1 MFNISLCMPLAQAAL
16 RMCGAQTLPGLAI
29 PSNVK
34 INNVVPA
41 VVGDIDSHN
50 MLGSLINVL
59 QHRVMIGGI
68 PAIPSI
74 ISMAAPDIL
83 GLIPHVQGLPIPISG
98 SQNVMIGQGNA
109 MAAIGMMQRLGLG
122 NFGALNVG
130 ELVSIGQQVMGQV
143 MSFTQI
149 GGGAAVAQI
158 GSIPSG
164 APALG
169 PGATVTGQTSG
180 YSFTF
185 ANYIDSRV
193 TTYEISLPDV
203 STVPNA
209 LVQDDGQY
217 IVIDDYFNLYPT
229 QNLTLSVITT

>member
-1 MFNISLCMPLAQAAL
+1 
-16 RMCGAQTLPGLAI
+16 
-29 PSNVK
+29 
-34 INNVVPA
+34 
-41 VVGDIDSHN
+41 
-50 MLGSLINVL
+50 
-59 QHRVMIGGI
+59 
-68 PAIPSI
+68 
-74 ISMAAPDIL
+74 MAAPDVL

-193 TTYEISLPDV
+193 ASYEISLPDV
-203 STVPNA
+203 STVSNA

>member
-50 MLGSLINVL
+50 MLGPLINVL

-74 ISMAAPDIL
+74 ISMAGPDVL

-203 STVPNA
+203 STVSNA

>member
-1 MFNISLCMPLAQAAL
+1 
-16 RMCGAQTLPGLAI
+16 
-29 PSNVK
+29 
-34 INNVVPA
+34 
-41 VVGDIDSHN
+41 
-50 MLGSLINVL
+50 
-59 QHRVMIGGI
+59 
-68 PAIPSI
+68 
-74 ISMAAPDIL
+74 
-83 GLIPHVQGLPIPISG
+83 
-98 SQNVMIGQGNA
+98 

-203 STVPNA
+203 STVSNA